1 MCIFSVILDNITK
14 TQLKAVYR
22 TVNDVWSIA
31 GKSKG
36 AEKTA
41 PQSVDKLIIIK
52 VHTVK
57 HIANTA

>member
-22 TVNDVWSIA
+22 TVNDVWSVA

-36 AEKTA
+36 AAKTA
-41 PQSVDKLIIIK
+41 PHRL
-52 VHTVK
+52 
-57 HIANTA
+57 